1 MTDPRV
7 DIIFSDIENENSAAS
22 ELNAE
27 STLLFAEYI
36 VEHSPFATEEF
47 SENNYV
53 PREW

>member
-7 DIIFSDIENENSAAS
+7 DIVFSEIKNTSSDEAVADLVSTYAEFIVAS
-22 ELNAE
+22 
-27 STLLFAEYI
+27 
-36 VEHSPFATEEF
+36 SPFATEEF